1 MRTVSLPKAAPKLAS
16 STSTAEPIMI
26 SEPLQWICAVLGALM
41 VGISKAGIT
50 GLSILSVALFMHVF
64 PSSKQ
69 ASGLVL
75 PLLIFGDIVAVLSY
89 RTHTQWRYLWKL
101 MPWTAAGVVLGYF
114 VLGTISDKTARI
126 IIGAIIVSLC
136 ALGYWRRYRGSQSQE
151 AAETWHWSLAA
162 AVGVVAGFITLIAN
176 AAGPL
181 MSIYLVALRLPKTQF
196 VVTASVFFM
205 VLNLFKAPFM
215 VKLGLITPQSFEF
228 NLALAP
234 AVLLGA
240 LAGRWLLIRINQRLF
255 ENLVLGLSAVAGILL
270 IV

>member
-1 MRTVSLPKAAPKLAS
+1 
-16 STSTAEPIMI
+16 MI
-26 SEPLQWICAVLGALM
+26 AEPLQWICAVLGALM
-41 VGISKAGIT
+41 VGVSKSGIT
-50 GLSILSVALFMHVF
+50 GLSILSVALFTHVF

-75 PLLIFGDIVAVLSY
+75 PLLIFGDIVAVLAY
-89 RTHTQWRYLWKL
+89 RKHTQWRYLWKL

-114 VLGTISDKTARI
+114 ALGHISDGTARI
-126 IIGAIIVSLC
+126 LIGAIIVSLC
-136 ALGYWRRYRGSQSQE
+136 ALGYWRRYLGAQTQE
-151 AAETWHWSLAA
+151 ATETWHWALGAA
-162 AVGVVAGFITLIAN
+162 LGIVAGFITLIAN

-181 MSIYLVALRLPKTQF
+181 MSIYLVAMRLPKMEF
-196 VVTASVFFM
+196 VGTAAVFFM
-205 VLNLFKAPFM
+205 VLNLFKVPFM

-240 LAGRWLLIRINQRLF
+240 FAGRWLLMRINQQLF
-255 ENLVLGLSAVAGILL
+255 EKLVLGLSAVAGILL

>member
-1 MRTVSLPKAAPKLAS
+1 MVT
-16 STSTAEPIMI
+16 
-26 SEPLQWICAVLGALM
+26 EPLQWMCAVLAALM

-50 GLSILSVALFMHVF
+50 GLSILSVALFTHVF

-89 RTHTQWRYLWKL
+89 RTHTQWRYVWKL

-114 VLGTISDKTARI
+114 ALGHISDRTARI
-126 IIGAIIVSLC
+126 MIGVIIVSLC
-136 ALGYWRRYRGSQSQE
+136 ALGYWRRYSVQT
-151 AAETWHWSLAA
+151 ETTMESWHWALAA
-162 AVGVVAGFITLIAN
+162 ALGVFAGFITLIAN

-181 MSIYLVALRLPKTQF
+181 MTIYFVAMRLPKMQF
-196 VVTASVFFM
+196 VGTAAVFFM
-205 VLNLFKAPFM
+205 VLNLFKVPFM

-228 NLALAP
+228 NLLLAP

-255 ENLVLGLSAVAGILL
+255 EQLVLSLSAVAGFLL
-270 IV
+270 IL

>member
-1 MRTVSLPKAAPKLAS
+1 
-16 STSTAEPIMI
+16 
-26 SEPLQWICAVLGALM
+26 M
-41 VGISKAGIT
+41 VGISKPGST
-50 GLSILSVALFMHVF
+50 EFGILSVALCTYVF

-101 MPWTAAGVVLGYF
+101 MPWTAAGVVLGY
-114 VLGTISDKTARI
+114 LALEQISDRTTRI
-126 IIGAIIVSLC
+126 MIGAIIVSLC
-136 ALGYWRRYRGSQSQE
+136 ALGYWRRYLSAQTQE
-151 AAETWHWSLAA
+151 ATETWHWALGAA
-162 AVGVVAGFITLIAN
+162 LGVVAGFITLIAN

-181 MSIYLVALRLPKTQF
+181 MSIYLVAMRLPKMQF
-196 VVTASVFFM
+196 VGTAAVFFM
-205 VLNLFKAPFM
+205 VLNLFKVPFM
-215 VKLGLITPQSFEF
+215 VKLGLITPQSFGF

-234 AVLLGA
+234 AVFLGA
-240 LAGRWLLIRINQRLF
+240 LAGRWLLILLTPRLF